1 MWSGIRERFDKLWLK
16 GIFLIQKLVSEG
28 PSLLT
33 QAKPVS
39 HIYTSSSPETQ
50 QYEHLTQD
58 KKSSLQIKLPSIC
71 SELPGHLM
79 IQQTS
84 GFFNIFTK
92 LLESRGGTFWPV
104 QKRTFQGQFS
114 AGNARICLFILS
126 ILNFGASI

>member
-1 MWSGIRERFDKLWLK
+1 MWSGIRDWFDKLWLK

-33 QAKPVS
+33 QACQPYFYLFV
-39 HIYTSSSPETQ
+39 TTQ

-58 KKSSLQIKLPSIC
+58 KKSSLQIRLPSIC

-104 QKRTFQGQFS
+104 QKRTFQGQFR